1 MITNEFNSTFVS
13 GSDID
18 KLRNIR
24 EIHYALTGRFSKD
37 IEKIKKTYKDYKVDP
52 HYLNDSYLNIE
63 MREQNLG
70 LINMAIAALESK
82 LEKEGSLN
90 EEEQSQLELFK
101 YQKDLVENEE
111 LLIRFES
118 SLSEEG
124 EKEIG
129 K

>member
-1 MITNEFNSTFVS
+1 M
-13 GSDID
+13 DI
-18 KLRNIR
+18 
-24 EIHYALTGRFSKD
+24 RF
-37 IEKIKKTYKDYKVDP
+37 ENIKKTYKDYKADP